1 MSPLGCAMKDGCDA
15 DEDADDENA
24 GVCVIRV
31 IRIGRA
37 TTTTTTTTTTK
48 GVDGWDAREWID
60 LVGSGP
66 TPNGWSVGL
75 LGDCA
80 LERCTTENTRLFSSS
95 SSSLIDR
102 SQHGLHTRAVCIF
115 SNARRTDVKCF
126 FFKSRSGSKSRNHK
140 QCRCRWW
147 ATSRRR

>member
-1 MSPLGCAMKDGCDA
+1 MKDGCDA
-15 DEDADDENA
+15 DEDDDDENA
-24 GVCVIRV
+24 GVCVIRE

-102 SQHGLHTRAVCIF
+102 SQHGSHTRAVCIF
-115 SNARRTDVKCF
+115 SNARPTDVKCF
-126 FFKSRSGSKSRNHK
+126 F
-140 QCRCRWW
+140 
-147 ATSRRR
+147 